1 MNYKEFLQKAFPDIS
16 VWERKELG
24 TFHNFV
30 KLLAIRFSFI
40 LYKLR
45 ISGNF
50 LDFIALLLSIV
61 GFYFLSLSN
70 IDFFYS
76 IVGLV
81 IIYFHIWVD
90 FIDGLLAKATD
101 KSSLIGHQFDNLGC
115 DADRF
120 MLIVLFGI
128 FSGNQ
133 IIIISNIFCAYVLI
147 VFLTQTKPEIIR
159 MKRMNNLKYI
169 YSHKLSPLGVRFM
182 LGIIPMLIAL
192 LSYTGYSLK
201 TFGYIFSLIYSVFAV
216 LWILICI
223 PSQKIKY

>member
-1 MNYKEFLQKAFPDIS
+1 MKYKDFLHKAFPDIS

-30 KLLAIRFSFI
+30 KLLAIKFSFI

-50 LDFIALLLSIV
+50 LDFFALLLSIG
-61 GFYFLSLSN
+61 GFYLLSLSN
-70 IDFFYS
+70 ANFLYS
-76 IVGLV
+76 IGGIL

-101 KSSLIGHQFDNLGC
+101 KSSVIGHQFDNLGC

-133 IIIISNIFCAYVLI
+133 LIIISNIFCAYVLI
-147 VFLTQTKPEIIR
+147 VFITQTRPEIIR
-159 MKRMNNLKYI
+159 MNRMNNLKYI

-182 LGIIPMLIAL
+182 LGILPISIAYF
-192 LSYTGYSLK
+192 SYAGYSLV
-201 TFGYIFSLIYSVFAV
+201 TFGKIFSLIYSIFAV

-223 PSQKIKY
+223 PSQKLD